1 MTARALADMGNRN
14 AFSIICV
21 FLIMR
26 FNYIFIMLRF
36 IQSGNILPYCI
47 KGV

>member
-1 MTARALADMGNRN
+1 MSKRALANISNRD

-21 FLIMR
+21 FLIMC
-26 FNYIFIMLRF
+26 FNFIFIPRF
-36 IQSGNILPYCI
+36 GNILPYCI